1 MQNDPR
7 LKNPVPSRALI
18 APETPA
24 RRRLLLASAAS
35 GAWAWVGA
43 PAISWARDLELD
55 VPYVPTPMT
64 VVDRMLEM
72 AKVGKRDLVYDLGCG
87 DGRIVIRAA
96 ERFGCRGVGVD
107 LDPVR
112 VNEAKANAEKAK
124 VQSLVRFEVGNVFTY
139 DFSPA
144 TVVTMYLLRSVNMR
158 LRPRLLAELK
168 PGTRIVSHAFD
179 LGDWK
184 PEQTARIDGSNVFM
198 WTVPSRG

>member
-1 MQNDPR
+1 MQIDPR
-7 LKNPVPSRALI
+7 LMDSLPSRTLI
-18 APETPA
+18 GPETPA
-24 RRRLLLASAAS
+24 RRRLILASAAS
-35 GAWAWVGA
+35 GALAWAGA
-43 PAISWARDLELD
+43 PAISLARDLELD

-72 AKVGKRDLVYDLGCG
+72 AKVGQRDLVYDLGCG

-107 LDPVR
+107 LDPAR
-112 VNEAKANAEKAK
+112 VSEAKANAEKAK
-124 VQSLVRFEVGNVFTY
+124 VQSLVKFEVGNVFTY

>member
-1 MQNDPR
+1 M
-7 LKNPVPSRALI
+7 
-18 APETPA
+18 
-24 RRRLLLASAAS
+24 LAGAAS
-35 GAWAWVGA
+35 GAWAWMGA
-43 PAISWARDLELD
+43 PAISLARDLELD

-112 VNEAKANAEKAK
+112 VSEAKTNAEKAK
-124 VQSLVRFEVGNVFTY
+124 VQSLVKFEVGNVFTY

-184 PEQTARIDGSNVFM
+184 PEQTARIEGRNVFM